1 MIKRKICIVT
11 GSRAEYGLL
20 YWIIKSVN
28 ELSELELQL
37 VVTGMHLSPE
47 FGLTYKFIEA
57 DGFPITQKVDM
68 LTTSDSAM
76 GIAKSI
82 GRGTSALGQVFEDLK
97 PDLILILGDR
107 FELLAVASAA
117 LVSRIPVGHIHG
129 GEITEGAFDEAI
141 RHAITK
147 MAHLHFASTEVYR
160 KRIIQLG
167 ENPRHVF
174 NVGAPGIDNI
184 RCLDLL
190 DRPSLEKELGI
201 DLGERS
207 LLVTWH
213 PVTWEPG
220 QTEFQFQ
227 CLLEVLKKLD
237 DIKLI
242 FTKAN
247 ADNEGRQINTM
258 IDSFVGAN
266 AGRAVVFASLG
277 QVRYL
282 STLKLVSGVIGN
294 SSSGIIEA
302 PSVGTGTVNIGSRQ
316 GGRIQ
321 ASSVIDCE
329 PSLEAIEMAIDKLFD
344 PEFMQSVKNVSNPYD
359 QGGASKKI
367 VDVLHS
373 CPLGGILKKKFF
385 DISFTEGNR

>member
-20 YWIIKSVN
+20 YWIIRGVN
-28 ELSELELQL
+28 KLSELELQL

-47 FGLTYKFIEA
+47 FGLTYQFIEA
-57 DGFPITQKVDM
+57 DGFPITRKVDM
-68 LTTSDSAM
+68 LTTSDSAT

-82 GRGTSALGQVFEDLK
+82 GKGTTAFGQVFEDLK
-97 PDLILILGDR
+97 PDLVLVLGDR
-107 FELLAVASAA
+107 FELLAVVSAA
-117 LVSRIPVGHIHG
+117 LVSRVPVGHIHG
-129 GEITEGAFDEAI
+129 GEVTEGAFDEAI

-147 MAHLHFASTEVYR
+147 MAHLHFASTEIYR
-160 KRIIQLG
+160 NRIIQLG

-184 RCLDLL
+184 RCLDFL
-190 DRPSLEKELGI
+190 DRPSLEKELRV
-201 DLGERS
+201 DLGGRS

-220 QTEFQFQ
+220 RTKLQFQ
-227 CLLEVLKKLD
+227 YLLEVLEKLD

-247 ADNEGRQINTM
+247 ADNEGRQINKM
-258 IDSFVGAN
+258 IDVFVGAN

-277 QVRYL
+277 QARYL

-316 GGRIQ
+316 GGRIH
-321 ASSVIDCE
+321 ALSVIDCE
-329 PSLEAIEMAIDKLFD
+329 PTVESIEMAIDKLFD
-344 PEFMQSVKNVSNPYD
+344 PDFKQSMRNVSNPYD
-359 QGGASKKI
+359 QGGASDKI
-367 VDVLHS
+367 VDVLRSH
-373 CPLGGILKKKFF
+373 PLDGILKKKFF
-385 DISFTEGNR
+385 DISFAEKNR